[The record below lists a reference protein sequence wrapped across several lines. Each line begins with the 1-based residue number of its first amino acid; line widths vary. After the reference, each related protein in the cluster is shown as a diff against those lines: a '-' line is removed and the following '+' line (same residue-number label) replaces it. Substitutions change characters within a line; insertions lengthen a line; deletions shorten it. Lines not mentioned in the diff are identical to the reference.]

1 MVGADQRSDSDELRD
16 LLSIELS
23 EFRQFGD
30 DRADGDWSDA
40 FDRVQDF
47 DFAGVGLI
55 GMDSVCDL
63 LFECFELFFQG
74 FQHDI
79 DGLANVFV
87 TSLLR
92 TILFRINE
100 IQDLPPSFDEHSE
113 LHLFV
118 RLSGLRRGPDDFTK
132 SHDDFCIDGIGFL
145 VASDTSGKVSHLARI
160 HNSECNLVLMQSFDE
175 QRFIATSGF
184 HDDNGV
190 GSVSDGF
197 DPLRELLFVVA
208 NGLNIRAR
216 SLCGSWDGSGL
227 K

>member
-1 MVGADQRSDSDELRD
+1 MAASSLCRFGLSCRRIRPQLVGADHRSDSDELRD

-55 GMDSVCDL
+55 GM
-63 LFECFELFFQG
+63 LFLI
-74 FQHDI
+74 H
-79 DGLANVFV
+79 
-87 TSLLR
+87 
-92 TILFRINE
+92 E
-100 IQDLPPSFDEHSE
+100 IQDLPPSFHE
-113 LHLFV
+113 
-118 RLSGLRRGPDDFTK
+118 K
-132 SHDDFCIDGIGFL
+132 
-145 VASDTSGKVSHLARI
+145 
-160 HNSECNLVLMQSFDE
+160 
-175 QRFIATSGF
+175 RFIATSGF
-184 HDDNGV
+184 HDNNGV

-197 DPLRELLFVVA
+197 DPLRELLFIVA

-216 SLCGSWDGSGL
+216 SLCGSCDGSGL